1 LNSLFK
7 KFLLY
12 NLIGLIFLG
21 FLSTLI
27 IFLSN
32 NYQLNKRLSL
42 IQNQALITYNFINS
56 LNLQEG
62 IIDELIPEELNAN
75 LELKNVSIL
84 ILNNTKEVIFDSK
97 GYDLE
102 TKSFLSEEYIQIES
116 NNFNDQNNNK
126 IENNSMKRQFIENP
140 IFNDFFQKSFDGNV
154 QKFSITLENSQ
165 LLLFSINPYDILEE
179 KLFIVAY
186 EDNNEIAVI
195 NNQIQ
200 LNIIMTVMA
209 IILAL
214 MTFSFFLNFVIL
226 KPIKSLAKSA
236 GSIEK
241 NIRSK
246 PKLDELE
253 KRSDE
258 IGDLSKTLNE
268 MLGNLYEKI
277 NDTEKYSADLMHEIR
292 NPLASIKMATEVIVD
307 DTDIKQKKF
316 LDMIQTDITRIEN
329 IITDYSAMI
338 KDEAQLSKTESVI
351 FDFKKLIIKIIAD
364 YKTLNEGKINF
375 RFITSDDLNSELHLK
390 GQQSFIE
397 QSVKNIIDN
406 AISFSKL
413 GDTIIINLSSTAN
426 YLSLSISDEGPGI
439 KEPIV
444 EKIFE
449 RFYSL
454 RESDKNFQ
462 STHSGLGLNIAKQI
476 IDVHDGYISANNII
490 ENNVV
495 KGARF
500 IVNLP
505 MSK

>member
-1 LNSLFK
+1 
-7 KFLLY
+7 
-12 NLIGLIFLG
+12 
-21 FLSTLI
+21 
-27 IFLSN
+27 
-32 NYQLNKRLSL
+32 
-42 IQNQALITYNFINS
+42 
-56 LNLQEG
+56 
-62 IIDELIPEELNAN
+62 
-75 LELKNVSIL
+75 
-84 ILNNTKEVIFDSK
+84 
-97 GYDLE
+97 
-102 TKSFLSEEYIQIES
+102 
-116 NNFNDQNNNK
+116 
-126 IENNSMKRQFIENP
+126 
-140 IFNDFFQKSFDGNV
+140 
-154 QKFSITLENSQ
+154 
-165 LLLFSINPYDILEE
+165 
-179 KLFIVAY
+179 
-186 EDNNEIAVI
+186 
-195 NNQIQ
+195 
-200 LNIIMTVMA
+200 
-209 IILAL
+209 
-214 MTFSFFLNFVIL
+214 
-226 KPIKSLAKSA
+226 
-236 GSIEK
+236 
-241 NIRSK
+241 
-246 PKLDELE
+246 
-253 KRSDE
+253 
-258 IGDLSKTLNE
+258 
-268 MLGNLYEKI
+268 
-277 NDTEKYSADLMHEIR
+277 MHEIR

-454 RESDKNFQ
+454 RESDENFQ